1 MKNEKLERA
10 LNQNFPSMVRE
21 RLALLTPW
29 LWNPSLQNCKDANF
43 LVLQPQACIW
53 LSLQLWQTKARRQL
67 MIMRM
72 EITMGFKVLTGVGS
86 REKKGRGAGMDR
98 GYMVKSFRKF
108 LYVKKERNMPN
119 TEKQMAWNKSLLM
132 ETLVLLKFFSWEL
145 LMRRRT
151 WCCWRVGQYWQSNV
165 FD

>member
-1 MKNEKLERA
+1 MGKLELCCIKVNEKRKTRKSSEPELPKHGEGEAGPADTLTLE
-10 LNQNFPSMVRE
+10 S
-21 RLALLTPW
+21 
-29 LWNPSLQNCKDANF
+29 QNCKDANF

-119 TEKQMAWNKSLLM
+119 TEKQMA
-132 ETLVLLKFFSWEL
+132 
-145 LMRRRT
+145 
-151 WCCWRVGQYWQSNV
+151 
-165 FD
+165 